1 MLGMEQLHHA
11 QVHFATAAEALFK
24 QSMRTK
30 IHIRPRQSAEGLRF
44 CILPKDEPFGFFWG
58 NRGVEPPLQ
67 MPPCGHHQKPRI
79 TNTTFAVNPA
89 PSN

>member
-30 IHIRPRQSAEGLRF
+30 IHIRPRQSAEGLQTSKKM
-44 CILPKDEPFGFFWG
+44 I
-58 NRGVEPPLQ
+58 
-67 MPPCGHHQKPRI
+67 PPC
-79 TNTTFAVNPA
+79 
-89 PSN
+89 